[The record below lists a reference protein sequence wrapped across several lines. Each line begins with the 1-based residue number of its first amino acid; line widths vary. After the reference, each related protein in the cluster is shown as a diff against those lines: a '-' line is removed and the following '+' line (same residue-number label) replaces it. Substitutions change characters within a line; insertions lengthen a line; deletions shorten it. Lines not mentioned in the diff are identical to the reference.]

1 MNHRIKDLKI
11 WIMAKQIAVD
21 VYLLTSNFPSDEKFG
36 LTNQMRRC
44 SVSVASNIAEGSGRN
59 SNGEFKQFLGI
70 ARGSLYELET
80 QLIISQEVGLIT
92 ELNCNDLL
100 LKIDEL
106 NKMIFSFKE
115 KLITKSNI

>member
-1 MNHRIKDLKI
+1 LNHRIKDLKI